1 MEEVVVQAVEEVVVR
16 AVEEVVVWAAEEEA
30 VWAEV
35 DKDRVWGHQRSVNV
49 RVADTPPHISLDSRV
64 PIRHARNVEVIW

>member
-1 MEEVVVQAVEEVVVR
+1 MEEVVVR

-64 PIRHARNVEVIW
+64 PIRHARNAEVIW

>member
-1 MEEVVVQAVEEVVVR
+1 VEEVV
-16 AVEEVVVWAAEEEA
+16 

-35 DKDRVWGHQRSVNV
+35 DKDRVWGHRRSVNV

>member
-1 MEEVVVQAVEEVVVR
+1 MEEVVVW

-35 DKDRVWGHQRSVNV
+35 DKDRVWALRRSANV
-49 RVADTPPHISLDSRV
+49 QVVDTPSHISQDSRV
-64 PIRHARNVEVIW
+64 PIRHARNAEQI